1 MPKFNFENVANDLEQ
16 RANRLSRENNPRN
29 LGNDEL
35 VFAVAQ
41 FVRVLGNANKSANRF
56 TWTVTAL
63 TVINTILVV
72 IQLFK

>member
-1 MPKFNFENVANDLEQ
+1 MPKYNFESVADDLEQ
-16 RANRLSRENNPRN
+16 RAKRLGRENNPRN

-41 FVRVLGNANKSANRF
+41 FVRVLGNANQIASRF

-63 TVINTILVV
+63 TVINTVLVV
-72 IQLFK
+72 VQLFK